1 VAFLIDR
8 QPVNPFKRYVNYPNC
23 TVFIIYCLYGSYAH
37 GSFMS
42 TLAEIS
48 GYPFILCLI
57 LGVAKHFA
65 ALINEREWS
74 AHLPDFIELMVM
86 WAVYVWLSNLFDS
99 RITFL
104 DESDAINLL
113 AIFLV
118 CLSVALFTG
127 KDDQAF
133 HP

>member
-1 VAFLIDR
+1 MGA
-8 QPVNPFKRYVNYPNC
+8 
-23 TVFIIYCLYGSYAH
+23 
-37 GSFMS
+37 FMS

-48 GYPFILCLI
+48 VYPFILCLI
-57 LGVAKHFA
+57 LGVAKHVV
-65 ALINEREWS
+65 ALFNGREWS
-74 AHLPDFIELMVM
+74 GHLPDFIELMAM
-86 WAVYVWLSNLFDS
+86 WVGYVWLSNLFSS
-99 RITFL
+99 RITCL

-118 CLSVALFTG
+118 CLSVVLFGG

>member
-1 VAFLIDR
+1 MGA
-8 QPVNPFKRYVNYPNC
+8 
-23 TVFIIYCLYGSYAH
+23 
-37 GSFMS
+37 FMS

-65 ALINEREWS
+65 ALFSEREWS
-74 AHLPDFIELMVM
+74 VHLPDFIELMGM
-86 WAVYVWLSNLFDS
+86 WMVYVWLSNVFGN

-118 CLSVALFTG
+118 CLSVALFRG